1 MGNIIQLKRLKY
13 KFRDENKNGSKG
25 KRKKGR
31 GERSF
36 YGREREKERRKFGVR
51 REIEKKFSIGSDR
64 GRIRGEA
71 EWRRACA
78 SVGGRAWALRSS
90 W

>member
-1 MGNIIQLKRLKY
+1 MV
-13 KFRDENKNGSKG
+13 
-25 KRKKGR
+25 RK
-31 GERSF
+31 E
-36 YGREREKERRKFGVR
+36 RERKEEENDRFMDERGRKRGRRKFGVR
-51 REIEKKFSIGSDR
+51 REIEKKFSIGSVR